1 MADAIHFDIKSAF
14 LHSHSTDSDIFE
26 SPNKVW
32 KLNTTIYRLTD
43 APHSWDISID
53 NKLSIGVSV
62 CKLNPSEDCSCQS
75 KILMKL

>member
-14 LHSHSTDSDIFE
+14 LHIHSTDSDIFE

-62 CKLNPSEDCSCQS
+62 CKLDPSEDCSCQS